1 MSCLGKLNR
10 REELISRT
18 LEIDE
23 ELYNKLEFLSGEM

>member
-1 MSCLGKLNR
+1 MLCSGKLNR

-23 ELYNKLEFLSGEM
+23 ELYNKLEFLLGEM

>member
-10 REELISRT
+10 REELISRN

-23 ELYNKLEFLSGEM
+23 ELYNKLEFLLGEM

>member
-1 MSCLGKLNR
+1 MSCSGKLNR
-10 REELISRT
+10 REKLISRT